1 MVMGVV
7 WVWNLK
13 TPEAGKIA
21 AVAADWRET
30 SRGEVDAVIGRV
42 RRGRRAGIALKGTPC
57 PECSYIIRSDSFP
70 ARCIYCGSSL

>member
-1 MVMGVV
+1 MGVV

-13 TPEAGKIA
+13 TPEARNIA

-70 ARCIYCGSSL
+70 AQCIYCGSSL